1 MPSWPAPSS
10 SARSS
15 ATTSTYG
22 GGAPL
27 PWCDSLCLRQP
38 PLLAPAARSRL
49 AVAANVSIGGDAN
62 PSGRYFSVV
71 DCSSDATKPPRTC
84 LFFKNGREE
93 SWVAAAASPDGLSFG
108 APSVVLRSNWSAAR
122 MTHNLGVWREAAGGR
137 HGGGYLFVGGQ
148 HNKASADER
157 AGVWAVR
164 TGVWFKH
171 AWRGAAA
178 ASPEWL
184 LDGHHPGCVE
194 QRRLLVAYMLPGV
207 CEFDGRLSV
216 VRHPTTGRYMMY
228 ARANAAAHGA
238 RFVMVATSADLVVWS
253 PFQLLQIGGYST
265 PAQGDVYFWAAA
277 VNPAAPTTL
286 LAVFPIVDRL
296 RGCLALSA
304 SSDGVRWSP
313 PAPLLNAVYGEWTAH
328 HPAAGI
334 VARGD
339 EVWLYVHENVPGVVA
354 DKVNARILSR
364 FKYLHSRRRGSE
376 GTRWGGAA
384 AVDGGGPRP
393 DLE

>member
-1 MPSWPAPSS
+1 M
-10 SARSS
+10 
-15 ATTSTYG
+15 
-22 GGAPL
+22 
-27 PWCDSLCLRQP
+27 
-38 PLLAPAARSRL
+38 
-49 AVAANVSIGGDAN
+49 
-62 PSGRYFSVV
+62 
-71 DCSSDATKPPRTC
+71 
-84 LFFKNGREE
+84 
-93 SWVAAAASPDGLSFG
+93 AAAASSDGLSFG

-194 QRRLLVAYMLPGV
+194 RRRLLVAYMLPGV

-216 VRHPTTGRYMMY
+216 VRHLTTGRYMMY

-238 RFVMVATSADLVVWS
+238 RFVMVATSADLRRLVALPAPSDWRLQHSVAGRR
-253 PFQLLQIGGYST
+253 LLLGGGRQ
-265 PAQGDVYFWAAA
+265 PRRPHHAARRLPDRR
-277 VNPAAPTTL
+277 PAARLPRPL
-286 LAVFPIVDRL
+286 RLAR
-296 RGCLALSA
+296 RRALVA
-304 SSDGVRWSP
+304 A
-313 PAPLLNAVYGEWTAH
+313 APLLQCEVYGERTAH

-334 VARGD
+334 VACGD
-339 EVWLYVHENVPGVVA
+339 DVWLYVHETRLGVVA
-354 DKVNARILSR
+354 ERGSCRGSNTCA
-364 FKYLHSRRRGSE
+364 SRRRGSS
-376 GTRWGGAA
+376 GTRSGGRRC
-384 AVDGGGPRP
+384 GGGRRGPSPR
-393 DLE
+393 

>member
-1 MPSWPAPSS
+1 M
-10 SARSS
+10 AR
-15 ATTSTYG
+15 G
-22 GGAPL
+22 G
-27 PWCDSLCLRQP
+27 
-38 PLLAPAARSRL
+38 
-49 AVAANVSIGGDAN
+49 
-62 PSGRYFSVV
+62 
-71 DCSSDATKPPRTC
+71 
-84 LFFKNGREE
+84 
-93 SWVAAAASPDGLSFG
+93 
-108 APSVVLRSNWSAAR
+108 
-122 MTHNLGVWREAAGGR
+122 GGR

-171 AWRGAAA
+171 DWRGAAA

-194 QRRLLVAYMLPGV
+194 RRRLLVAYMLPGV

-216 VRHPTTGRYMMY
+216 VRHPTTGRYMMH

-253 PFQLLQIGGYST
+253 PFQLLQIGGYRT
-265 PAQGDVYFWAAA
+265 PSQGDVYFWAAA

-304 SSDGVRWSP
+304 SRDGALV
-313 PAPLLNAVYGEWTAH
+313 
-328 HPAAGI
+328 AA
-334 VARGD
+334 
-339 EVWLYVHENVPGVVA
+339 
-354 DKVNARILSR
+354 
-364 FKYLHSRRRGSE
+364 
-376 GTRWGGAA
+376 GAA
-384 AVDGGGPRP
+384 AAVSGLRRAYRAPPRRRHRRPRRRHLALRPRERPRRGGRQGERADPLAVQVPAPAAAEAQRYAIGREA
-393 DLE
+393 LRRWTEGALAQI

>member
-1 MPSWPAPSS
+1 
-10 SARSS
+10 
-15 ATTSTYG
+15 
-22 GGAPL
+22 
-27 PWCDSLCLRQP
+27 
-38 PLLAPAARSRL
+38 
-49 AVAANVSIGGDAN
+49 
-62 PSGRYFSVV
+62 
-71 DCSSDATKPPRTC
+71 
-84 LFFKNGREE
+84 
-93 SWVAAAASPDGLSFG
+93 
-108 APSVVLRSNWSAAR
+108 
-122 MTHNLGVWREAAGGR
+122 MTHNLGVWREAADGR

-194 QRRLLVAYMLPGV
+194 RRRLLVAYMLPGV

-253 PFQLLQIGGYST
+253 PFQLLQIAGYST
-265 PAQGDVYFWAAA
+265 PSQGDVYFWAAA

-304 SSDGVRWSP
+304 SRDGVRWSP
-313 PAPLLNAVYGEWTAH
+313 PAPLLRCQVYGERTAH
-328 HPAAGI
+328 HPAAGV

-339 EVWLYVHENVPGVVA
+339 DVWLYVHENVPGVVA

-364 FKYLHSRRRGSE
+364 FKYLRQPPPRLVRYAIGREALRRWTE
-376 GTRWGGAA
+376 GALA
-384 AVDGGGPRP
+384 QI
-393 DLE
+393 E